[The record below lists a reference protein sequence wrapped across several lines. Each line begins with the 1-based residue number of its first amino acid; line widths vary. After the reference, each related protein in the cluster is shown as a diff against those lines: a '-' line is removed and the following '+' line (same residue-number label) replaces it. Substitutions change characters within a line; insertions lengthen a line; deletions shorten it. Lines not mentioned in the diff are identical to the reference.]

1 MRKIVSIIFTLLTL
15 LPLSLAAQDELIQI
29 RRGDCMPDVT
39 DEAALARGTKPRYL
53 PAIKKDWD
61 PNRTYKQLVILVSFS
76 DTDFLSDNPQER
88 YNSMLNEPGYN
99 ERQGAGCM
107 AEYYRE
113 QSGGLFNVQFDV
125 YGPYNVDTKAQPY
138 TNPNANTRNY
148 GRNQY
153 ITATRMMM
161 EEHPDHDFTQYD
173 WDGNGSIEQVIY
185 VCAGRSGNVGSTSNY
200 GYIWPNTSS
209 FTTITTPDGVKIDN
223 YTSSCELWNS
233 SSSCG
238 IGTICHEYTHSL
250 GLPDIYPTSDSAG
263 FSAVDE
269 WDLMDGGNFTN
280 YGWCPPNFTP
290 LEKML
295 LGWLQP
301 VELTEAVSIKDLKP
315 VSEGGVVY
323 QIKHTDNEYYLLE
336 NRQQKGWDLGV
347 PGKGLVIYHVNYSKA
362 SWNANTVNNKRQERG
377 FVLVNADDMDYD
389 AWDQYMI
396 DKKLPTYA
404 NKDYL
409 NNRHLSTSPY
419 PWSTDSTSFVNSELT
434 DNSVPSA
441 TMINTNSEGETLM
454 SKPITNIQ
462 MTADGLISFDFMGGT
477 PEFVLGDVNG
487 DGKVDVSD
495 YIGVANYILNIP
507 QETFNEQAADV
518 DKNGIIDVRD
528 YTGIGNIIHTGSPY
542 GSGEN
547 STEE

>member
-29 RRGDCMPDVT
+29 RRGDCMPDLTV
-39 DEAALARGTKPRYL
+39 EAGHRLGAKARYL
-53 PAIKKDWD
+53 PAINNQWD
-61 PNRTYKQLVILVSFS
+61 PNRIYKQLVILFSYS
-76 DTDFLSDNPQER
+76 DTDFQGDNPQDR
-88 YNSMLNEPGYN
+88 YYRMLNETGYN
-99 ERQGAGCM
+99 ERAGVGCM

-113 QSGGLFNVQFDV
+113 QSNGLFNLQFDV
-125 YGPYNVDTKAQPY
+125 YGPYKVDSKAQPY
-138 TNPNANTRNY
+138 SNPTVSTRNY
-148 GRNQY
+148 GRNAMKS
-153 ITATRMMM
+153 ATQMMIA
-161 EEHPDHDFTQYD
+161 ENPDVDFSQYD
-173 WDGNGSIEQVIY
+173 WNGDGSIEQVIY
-185 VCAGRSGNVGSTSNY
+185 VCAGLCGNVGNPSNY
-200 GYIWPNTSS
+200 GYLWPNTSTFS
-209 FTTITTPDGVKIDN
+209 EITTPDGISISN
-223 YTSSCELWNS
+223 YSSSCELWGGT
-233 SSSCG
+233 SSCG

-250 GLPDIYPTSDSAG
+250 GLPDIYPTTTSAG

-280 YGWCPPNFTP
+280 MGWCPPNFTP

-295 LGWLQP
+295 LGWLKP

-323 QIKHTDNEYYLLE
+323 QIKHTANEYYLLE

-362 SWNANTVNNKRQERG
+362 RWNANTVNDNRQERG

-396 DKKLPTYA
+396 DKELPTYA
-404 NKDYL
+404 NKGYL

-462 MTADGLISFDFMGGT
+462 MTADGLISFNFMGGT

-507 QETFNEQAADV
+507 QETFNERAADV
-518 DKNGIIDVRD
+518 DKNGVIDVRD